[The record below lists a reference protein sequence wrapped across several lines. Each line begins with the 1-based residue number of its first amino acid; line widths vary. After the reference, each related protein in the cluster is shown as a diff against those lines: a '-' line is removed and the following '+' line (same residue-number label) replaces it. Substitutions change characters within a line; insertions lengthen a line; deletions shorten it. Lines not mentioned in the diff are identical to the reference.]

1 MMNVFKIMC
10 GTASGAAPGALA
22 TGLSAIGSTTKPRSL
37 PLPAL
42 RRRAIAALC
51 ITVLFCPGV
60 AQNDGKI
67 KTETELINVEV
78 VVKDAAGIRASD
90 LKKEDFE
97 IYEDGVLQ
105 EIAHFNPAPHP
116 LRLILLFDTSVSMG
130 AIFPAIKDE
139 AVKLVESLNQM
150 DEIMIGAFDMD
161 LQWGPDWG
169 GKAVAASEI
178 LALKSTSSPQSNS
191 PIPQPAPRR
200 PFPIPP
206 GPMPPGGRVGLP
218 DKDTNLFGAMG
229 ALFERFGGRSGNEI
243 VLLFSDGKDSVDRDL
258 AKQRPVKDSKQV
270 IQKAQGG
277 WAQIYA
283 ACFKLERERSW
294 SPFPTGGSGR
304 GGYGSDCKFLSEIA
318 GATGGRAFE
327 FESQTALAQVLKK
340 TLDEL
345 RSQYTLAYSPS
356 SQGNRAGFR
365 KIKVVVKKPD
375 LIARAREGYLF
386 SK

>member
-1 MMNVFKIMC
+1 M
-10 GTASGAAPGALA
+10 
-22 TGLSAIGSTTKPRSL
+22 
-37 PLPAL
+37 
-42 RRRAIAALC
+42 
-51 ITVLFCPGV
+51 TVLFFPGV
-60 AQNDGKI
+60 AQDDGKI

-105 EIAHFNPAPHP
+105 EIAHFKPAPHP

-150 DEIMIGAFDMD
+150 DEIMIGAFDKE

-169 GKAVAASEI
+169 GKAMAMNEI
-178 LALKSTSSPQSNS
+178 LALKSTSSFQSSS

-206 GPMPPGGRVGLP
+206 GPMPPGGRAGLP
-218 DKDTNLFGAMG
+218 DRDTNLFGAMG
-229 ALFERFGGRSGNEI
+229 VLFERFGGRSGNEI
-243 VLLFSDGKDSVDRDL
+243 VLLFSDGKDSVDRDF

-283 ACFKLERERSW
+283 ACFKLEREGSL
-294 SPFPTGGSGR
+294 SPFPTGGR

-327 FESQTALAQVLKK
+327 FESQPALAQVLKK
-340 TLDEL
+340 TLGEL

-356 SQGNRAGFR
+356 SQGNKAGFR

-386 SK
+386 LK